1 MTVDL
6 ARHLGEVQG
15 KLDALIRKV
24 DENRS
29 GNDEIHDRLNTVE
42 HQNERLLEQNRA
54 LSQRIGETEEFV
66 AEYQKIKQIGR
77 GYILGAAMAGTGFG
91 VWLSDGLMQVLKAL
105 KGG

>member
-6 ARHLGEVQG
+6 ARQLGEVQG
-15 KLDALIRKV
+15 KLDALIQKV
-24 DENRS
+24 DENS
-29 GNDEIHDRLNTVE
+29 ASHADIHHRLNTVE

-54 LSQRIGETEEFV
+54 LSERLGETEEFV

-91 VWLSDGLMQVLKAL
+91 VWLSDGLMQMLRAL

>member
-1 MTVDL
+1 MTVEI
-6 ARHLGEVQG
+6 ARQLGEVQG
-15 KLDALIRKV
+15 KLDALIGKV
-24 DENRS
+24 DENHS
-29 GNDEIHDRLNTVE
+29 GHEEIHDRLNHVE
-42 HQNERLLEQNRA
+42 YQNERLLEQNKA
-54 LSQRIGETEEFV
+54 LSERLGETEAFV